1 MSFGGNREAEKDH
14 MKLEVSAY
22 LLTEDFSPLA
32 WSSRHQ
38 AGSRRAGSMSV
49 TAAIIAI
56 WIAFLA
62 GFVVGALWTGI
73 FGALERVPQKA
84 QPEVDRMI

>member
-1 MSFGGNREAEKDH
+1 
-14 MKLEVSAY
+14 
-22 LLTEDFSPLA
+22 
-32 WSSRHQ
+32 
-38 AGSRRAGSMSV
+38 MSV

-73 FGALERVPQKA
+73 FGALEESALKSPTQ
-84 QPEVDRMI
+84 VDRMI

>member
-1 MSFGGNREAEKDH
+1 
-14 MKLEVSAY
+14 
-22 LLTEDFSPLA
+22 
-32 WSSRHQ
+32 
-38 AGSRRAGSMSV
+38 MSV